1 MKILFI
7 VFYMLTAISSFSQNR
22 KAEKLYDKA
31 VKTYDKKN
39 YVKALSLL
47 NKSIDANPKDA
58 DSYNLRGCI
67 FQDLNRYKESIE
79 DFNTSIDLKEDNPDA
94 YFNRANTYYD
104 LGDYISAIR
113 DYEKS
118 IQLNPADQ
126 DSIEM
131 KKDAENALIELI
143 NE

>member
-1 MKILFI
+1 MKFLIVFLFI
-7 VFYMLTAISSFSQNR
+7 LTTTSSFSQNR
-22 KAEKLYDKA
+22 KAVKLYDKA
-31 VKTYDKKN
+31 VKAYDKKN
-39 YVKALSLL
+39 FIKALNLL
-47 NKSIDANPKDA
+47 NKSIDANPKEA

-67 FQDLNRYKESIE
+67 FEDLNRYKESIE

-118 IQLNPADQ
+118 IQLNPTDKDA
-126 DSIEM
+126 IEM
-131 KKDAENALIELI
+131 KKDAENALIDLI

>member
-94 YFNRANTYYD
+94 F
-104 LGDYISAIR
+104 
-113 DYEKS
+113 
-118 IQLNPADQ
+118 
-126 DSIEM
+126 
-131 KKDAENALIELI
+131 LIEQIHIMIWETTSQLFEI
-143 NE
+143 MRKAFN